1 MAEEPHYSKAQIPMY
16 RIKDYKTSDKYDTT
30 KGNNNDPITDP
41 KEREIYELSDKK
53 FRVIFLRKYKTKQ
66 SDN

>member
-1 MAEEPHYSKAQIPMY
+1 MY